1 MYFIVRIIGAIY
13 RQYDCKQRKFNDSK
27 PERQSAKNSNDR
39 NNKLRNRQRQVQLYI
54 FESTAN

>member
-1 MYFIVRIIGAIY
+1 MYFIVRIIGAVY
-13 RQYDCKQRKFNDSK
+13 RQYDCKRRKFNDSK

-54 FESTAN
+54 F